1 MKKNISI
8 LGSTGSIGSTT
19 LSIIRKKKI
28 FKIILLSAN
37 KNYSEICEQIK
48 KYKPKYFIINDRKI
62 FEKINIKFKKNK
74 IKIFNNFEKV
84 SKKEK
89 FDITVSAIPGIS
101 GLQPTMSMIKQ
112 SKKILIANKESI
124 ICGWSLIKNI
134 AKKNN
139 TKIIPIDSEHFSI
152 MQLIQSYKKNEIEK
166 IYLTASGGPFL
177 NYNLKRFKDIKPEQ
191 AFKHPKWRM
200 GKKISID
207 SSTMM
212 NKIFEVIEAQKI
224 FDFPLNKIDIL
235 IHPES
240 LVHAIVKFKNGLTK
254 FLYHETSMVIP
265 IANAIFENKLIINEF
280 YKKKKNSNLIKNL
293 SFFKPDKSRF
303 NILKIKHKIIEYPST
318 PIILN
323 AANETLVSCFL
334 QNKTSFL
341 NISKIIIE
349 ILSDQNY
356 RKYAIRTPKNI
367 NQIKT
372 IDHWARLLTLKFV
385 QKNEK
390 NL

>member
-1 MKKNISI
+1 MD
-8 LGSTGSIGSTT
+8 
-19 LSIIRKKKI
+19 
-28 FKIILLSAN
+28 FLLEL
-37 KNYSEICEQIK
+37 YSHS
-48 KYKPKYFIINDRKI
+48 N
-62 FEKINIKFKKNK
+62 
-74 IKIFNNFEKV
+74 
-84 SKKEK
+84 
-89 FDITVSAIPGIS
+89 
-101 GLQPTMSMIKQ
+101 
-112 SKKILIANKESI
+112 
-124 ICGWSLIKNI
+124 
-134 AKKNN
+134 
-139 TKIIPIDSEHFSI
+139 
-152 MQLIQSYKKNEIEK
+152 
-166 IYLTASGGPFL
+166 
-177 NYNLKRFKDIKPEQ
+177 
-191 AFKHPKWRM
+191 
-200 GKKISID
+200 ISID

-212 NKIFEVIEAQKI
+212 NKIFEVIEAQKL

-280 YKKKKNSNLIKNL
+280 YKKKENSNLIKNL
-293 SFFKPDKSRF
+293 SFFKPDKRRF
-303 NILKIKHKIIEYPST
+303 NILKIKNKIIEYPST